1 MNMDQPCPDPGFQK
15 GLQVC
20 QGGVL
25 RLFGSK
31 GAPPTGSARAADGK
45 VSWTYPR
52 KPAGPCQFGPNSGAG
67 SPVEDCVGTQIG
79 EKRISLS
86 DKVDWQKGDWI
97 VIATTSFSPFETE
110 FAKIDLIDST
120 AAEGTVITLSDPLVY
135 YHFGGADPR
144 PPSQANFNAGRE
156 KGRG

>member
-1 MNMDQPCPDPGFQK
+1 MSRSRVPER
-15 GLQVC
+15 LQVC

-45 VSWTYPR
+45 VSWTYLR

-110 FAKIDLIDST
+110 FAKIDLIDS
-120 AAEGTVITLSDPLVY
+120 AAAIRRTISRLGLLAAAP
-135 YHFGGADPR
+135 HR
-144 PPSQANFNAGRE
+144 GRT
-156 KGRG
+156 